1 MVTRIF
7 YESSLSEMKTSK
19 DRKILFKTSNVQQA
33 LLLFKVSSKDIG
45 TTSKDGTSDFIV
57 DFDLVFS
64 QSVKISKKVSI
75 VEFEHVLASIEP
87 NRQLMTD

>member
-45 TTSKDGTSDFIV
+45 TTSKNGTSDFIV

-64 QSVKISKKVSI
+64 QSVKISKKS
-75 VEFEHVLASIEP
+75 LYC
-87 NRQLMTD
+87 

>member
-64 QSVKISKKVSI
+64 QSVKISKES
-75 VEFEHVLASIEP
+75 LYC
-87 NRQLMTD
+87 

>member
-1 MVTRIF
+1 M
-7 YESSLSEMKTSK
+7 
-19 DRKILFKTSNVQQA
+19 VQQA

-64 QSVKISKKVSI
+64 QSVKISKKS
-75 VEFEHVLASIEP
+75 LYC
-87 NRQLMTD
+87 

>member
-45 TTSKDGTSDFIV
+45 TTSEDGTSDFIV

-64 QSVKISKKVSI
+64 QSVKISKKS
-75 VEFEHVLASIEP
+75 LYC
-87 NRQLMTD
+87 

>member
-64 QSVKISKKVSI
+64 QSVKISKKS
-75 VEFEHVLASIEP
+75 LYC
-87 NRQLMTD
+87 

>member
-57 DFDLVFS
+57 DF
-64 QSVKISKKVSI
+64 
-75 VEFEHVLASIEP
+75 EHVLASIEP

>member
-7 YESSLSEMKTSK
+7 YESSLSEIKTSK

-64 QSVKISKKVSI
+64 QSVKISKKS
-75 VEFEHVLASIEP
+75 LYC
-87 NRQLMTD
+87 